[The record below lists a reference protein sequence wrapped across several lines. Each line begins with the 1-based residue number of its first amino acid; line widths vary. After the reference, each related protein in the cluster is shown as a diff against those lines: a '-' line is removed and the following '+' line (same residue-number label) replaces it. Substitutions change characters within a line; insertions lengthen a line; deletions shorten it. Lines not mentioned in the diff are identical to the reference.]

1 MTTDTFCQKLT
12 VSRVMVRIKKKKVLF
27 SAPLLSLLV
36 RAPRGRLLFVS
47 SCPDAQSCNKIQ
59 LLRPH
64 EVSVIGQCLV
74 NEQHTPQITAG
85 NWNKRTGP
93 AAAAAASTLD
103 RCYRPK
109 CFGPRP
115 LIQTAGMGAA
125 DGRTIGKEREDEEGN
140 RVSNHRLQ
148 QLESRIEMSRHDE
161 RLKVTGLHLRKCPNL
176 LEGCFFISI
185 IYSRRI
191 ARAYLTLCLQPSA
204 K

>member
-1 MTTDTFCQKLT
+1 
-12 VSRVMVRIKKKKVLF
+12 MVRIKRQKEKK
-27 SAPLLSLLV
+27 SSLLCV
-36 RAPRGRLLFVS
+36 SSLPAGAPQGRLLFVS

-85 NWNKRTGP
+85 NWNKRTDP
-93 AAAAAASTLD
+93 AAAAATSTLD

-115 LIQTAGMGAA
+115 LLQAAGMGAA
-125 DGRTIGKEREDEEGN
+125 DGRTIEKEREEEEGN

-148 QLESRIEMSRHDE
+148 QLESRIETKKT
-161 RLKVTGLHLRKCPNL
+161 KVWRSWNSQTQ
-176 LEGCFFISI
+176 
-185 IYSRRI
+185 IY
-191 ARAYLTLCLQPSA
+191 
-204 K
+204 